1 MDRLS
6 TLRDSPRLIH
16 TILAG
21 GNYAVILY
29 VKELRLGKFK
39 YSLLEVTGDKWLDKR
54 LDCDLASV

>member
-39 YSLLEVTGDKWLDKR
+39 YSLLEVTGDK
-54 LDCDLASV
+54 